1 MELNL
6 DTKTY
11 IPSVS
16 YDYFNN
22 FSANPIILI
31 IIFIILILYYVLFSS
46 LGTNTS
52 GGYETTKS
60 VSSVFLEILLWSIF
74 ITLLLLNGIYFL
86 FDINVVAS
94 LKNLF
99 TGIPQVDVTVKTNKG
114 LIDDKTPNK
123 NQLIIKDEVYHIKG
137 NNYTYDDAKAVCKA
151 FDSRLATYEDMEN
164 AYEKGAD
171 WCEYGW
177 SEDQMAYFPTQL
189 KKWNDLQKVKGK
201 ENYCG
206 RPGINGGYIGNKNVK
221 FGVNCYGKKP
231 NITKDEYDLM
241 IATPDIPKTKDEIDF
256 ENNVNKWKNK
266 LSNILVSPFNNS
278 KWNMPFTI
286 L

>member
-1 MELNL
+1 
-6 DTKTY
+6 
-11 IPSVS
+11 
-16 YDYFNN
+16 
-22 FSANPIILI
+22 
-31 IIFIILILYYVLFSS
+31 LFSS
-46 LGTNTS
+46 LGTNSS

-99 TGIPQVDVTVKTNKG
+99 TGIPELDVTVKTNKG
-114 LIDDKTPNK
+114 LLDKNAHNE

-137 NNYTYDDAKAVCKA
+137 NNYTYDDAKAVCTA
-151 FDSRLATYEDMEN
+151 LDSKLATYENMEKS
-164 AYEKGAD
+164 YESGAD

-177 SEDQMAYFPTQL
+177 SADQMAYFPTQL
-189 KKWNDLQKVKGK
+189 KKWNELQKIKGK

-231 NITKDEYDLM
+231 DITKNEYDLM

-256 ENNVNKWKNK
+256 ENNVDKWKNK
-266 LSNILVSPFNNS
+266 LSNILISPFNNS